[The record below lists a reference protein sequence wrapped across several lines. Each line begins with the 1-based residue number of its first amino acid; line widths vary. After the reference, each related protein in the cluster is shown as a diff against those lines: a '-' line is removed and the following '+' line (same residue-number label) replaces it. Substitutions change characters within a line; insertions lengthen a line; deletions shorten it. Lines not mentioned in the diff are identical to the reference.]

1 MKSLAGKAFAAI
13 LLVLFGAS
21 PTFAQSVMDSL
32 VDVAWLQANIDAPD
46 LVILDASVTIE
57 PDEETGFRIVNGRAA
72 FEEGHVPGAV
82 FADLMG
88 DLSDQDSDM
97 RFIVPSPEQF
107 AAAMGALGVGD
118 DSRVVIY
125 DSTNSAWAARVWWM
139 LRWIGFDNAAL
150 LDGGLNAWKAAG
162 GELEKGPG
170 SPAPR
175 SISVN
180 LRPELIVE
188 SDEVLAAVGDDDINI
203 IDSLSEAQY
212 RGDIQMYARPGHI
225 PGASNVPSSSALG
238 EDGRFRSEDELAAL
252 FDGDKEGRA
261 ITYCGGGIAASSNA
275 FVMHR
280 LGYKDIAVYTA
291 SLQEWASDPDLPL
304 EVSPS
309 AEEAE

>member
-1 MKSLAGKAFAAI
+1 MKPLIRIIVIAAI
-13 LLVLFGAS
+13 SFVVPSA
-21 PTFAQSVMDSL
+21 FAQSEMDSL
-32 VDVAWLQANIDAPD
+32 VDVPWLEAHIDDPD

-57 PDEETGFRIVNGRAA
+57 PDEETGYRIVNGRPA
-72 FEEGHVPGAV
+72 FEQGHIPGAA

-88 DLSDQDSDM
+88 DLSDQDSEM

-125 DSTNSAWAARVWWM
+125 DSSNSAWAARVWWM

-150 LDGGLNAWKAAG
+150 LDGGLNAWKAEG
-162 GELEKGPG
+162 GALESGTTTPD
-170 SPAPR
+170 AR
-175 SISVN
+175 TLSVN
-180 LRPELIVE
+180 LRPELIVD
-188 SDEVLAAVGDDDINI
+188 SGEVLAAVGNDDINI
-203 IDSLSEAQY
+203 IDSLPEGQY
-212 RGDIQMYARPGHI
+212 RGDMQMYARPGHI

-238 EDGRFRSEDELAAL
+238 EDGRFRSDEELAAL

-280 LGYKDIAVYTA
+280 LGYKDVAVYTA

-304 EVSPS
+304 EVSPKP
-309 AEEAE
+309 EE